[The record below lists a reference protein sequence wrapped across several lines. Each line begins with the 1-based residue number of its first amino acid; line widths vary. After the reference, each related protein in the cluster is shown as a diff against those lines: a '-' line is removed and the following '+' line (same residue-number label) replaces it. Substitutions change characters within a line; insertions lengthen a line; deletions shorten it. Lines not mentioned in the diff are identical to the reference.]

1 MAMYYAKKHGK
12 NQYKRFDKSI
22 ANDLFYR
29 QKLSEK
35 IKLAFDKREFHLNF
49 MPICDS
55 KTLHITKV
63 EVLLR
68 TVSENL
74 EGIGPDVYIPIAEE
88 YNLIHDIDMWVIE
101 KTLQTIKQNTQL
113 LSNSPVVF
121 CINISANELHHEH
134 FPRKF
139 KELVEQRLPGEY
151 LVNVFPNSQ
160 LFGDNNE
167 LSALLLNDVQFVAPS
182 LSKFERYTKKLQIF
196 DLPFLFQDM
205 AAVERFQASSAG
217 QELLSSLESKG
228 LIGLGYLHNGMKQ
241 LSANEPL
248 YTPADAK
255 GKKFR
260 IMSSDVLAAQFE
272 AVDAVPL
279 KKPFSEVFTLLQ
291 TRAIDGQE
299 NTWSNIYSKKFFEVQ
314 ASITESNHGVLDY
327 LIVTSAEFWYELPED
342 IRNELKTALD
352 EAVAHGNQ
360 IAAQK
365 AEKDKAN
372 IMASNRSEIISLS
385 PEQRQQWV
393 EAMKPVWQQFENEI
407 GKNIIDAA
415 VAANQ

>member
-1 MAMYYAKKHGK
+1 MKLLASTLTALSLALASVVNAAPIELKFSHVVAENTPKGQMA
-12 NQYKRFDKSI
+12 
-22 ANDLFYR
+22 L
-29 QKLSEK
+29 
-35 IKLAFDKREFHLNF
+35 
-49 MPICDS
+49 
-55 KTLHITKV
+55 
-63 EVLLR
+63 
-68 TVSENL
+68 
-74 EGIGPDVYIPIAEE
+74 
-88 YNLIHDIDMWVIE
+88 
-101 KTLQTIKQNTQL
+101 
-113 LSNSPVVF
+113 
-121 CINISANELHHEH
+121 
-134 FPRKF
+134 KF
-139 KELVEQRLPGEY
+139 KELVDQRLPGKVEVKVY
-151 LVNVFPNSQ
+151 PNSQ
-160 LFGDNNE
+160 LYGDGKE
-167 LSALLLNDVQFVAPS
+167 LEALLLGDVELISPS
-182 LSKFERYTKKLQIF
+182 LSKFKKYTKKLQVF

-205 AAVERFQASSAG
+205 AAVERFQASAEG

-327 LIVTSAEFWYELPED
+327 LIVTSAEFWLELPDD
-342 IRNELKTALD
+342 IRTELKAALD

-365 AEKDKAN
+365 ADKDKAN
-372 IMASNRSEIISLS
+372 IMASKRSEVISLS
-385 PEQRQQWV
+385 PEQRMQWV
-393 EAMKPVWQQFENEI
+393 EAMKPVWQQFEGEI